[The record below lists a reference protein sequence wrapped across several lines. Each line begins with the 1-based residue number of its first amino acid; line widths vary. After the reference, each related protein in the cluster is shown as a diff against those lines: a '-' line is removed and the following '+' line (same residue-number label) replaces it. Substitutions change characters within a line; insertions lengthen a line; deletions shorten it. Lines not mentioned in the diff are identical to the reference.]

1 MKRFLASVL
10 CITIAMS
17 LAACNKKA
25 PDQTGTVQPTEK
37 TVEASE
43 KTVTEPSATV
53 STIANPAFEFIKTK
67 VDRITVAGEVDEDG
81 EKEEDEV
88 LSYYVPELLIKSS
101 YAESVNKEINAA
113 CEKYKKNLKNE
124 ELEQFYGTSYIAYL
138 TKEGILSL
146 VFISYG
152 EYDDNEYK
160 VYNIDTKTGEKV
172 ENAKL
177 AEIAGVSN
185 IRKTAMDALQN
196 LYNKMEIFKIKDYK
210 VVVEKGEKKGSQ
222 EKDIEKT
229 FSEKYLN
236 DKMQIGITNEGKMFF
251 VSTIDTTAGAE
262 FYDWVYDA
270 NGTTLDDED
279 NPYWVGERFPDEED
293 EDDGEDE
300 EDDEFDEGD
309 EAGDDDAFPDIDDGE
324 DVE

>member
-1 MKRFLASVL
+1 MKKFLASVL

-17 LAACNKKA
+17 LAACSKKA

-37 TVEASE
+37 PIEASE
-43 KTVTEPSATV
+43 EFHTQPSATA
-53 STIANPAFEFIKTK
+53 STIANPAFEFIKTR

-113 CEKYKKNLKNE
+113 YEKYKKNLKNE

-177 AEIAGVSN
+177 AELAGVSN
-185 IRKTAMDALQN
+185 IRKAAMDALQN

-210 VVVEKGEKKGSQ
+210 VVLEKGEKKDEQ
-222 EKDIEKT
+222 MRDVEKT

-236 DKMQIGITNEGKMFF
+236 DKMQIGLTNEGKMFF
-251 VSTIDTTAGAE
+251 ISTIDTTGGAE
-262 FYDWVYDA
+262 FYNWVYDA

-279 NPYWVGERFPDEED
+279 NPYWVGERFPDD
-293 EDDGEDE
+293 EDDED
-300 EDDEFDEGD
+300 DEGD

-324 DVE
+324 DVD

>member
-1 MKRFLASVL
+1 MKKFLASVL

-17 LAACNKKA
+17 LAACSKKA

-37 TVEASE
+37 PIEASE
-43 KTVTEPSATV
+43 EFHTQPSATA

-67 VDRITVAGEVDEDG
+67 VDRITVAGEADEDG

-113 CEKYKKNLKNE
+113 YEKYKKNLKNE

-177 AEIAGVSN
+177 AELAGVSD
-185 IRKTAMDALQN
+185 IRKAAMDALQN

-210 VVVEKGEKKGSQ
+210 VVLEKGEKKDEQ
-222 EKDIEKT
+222 MRDVEKT

-236 DKMQIGITNEGKMFF
+236 DKMQIGLTNEGKMFF
-251 VSTIDTTAGAE
+251 ISTIDTTGGAE
-262 FYDWVYDA
+262 FYNWVYDA

-279 NPYWVGERFPDEED
+279 NPYWVGERFPDD
-293 EDDGEDE
+293 EDD
-300 EDDEFDEGD
+300 EDDEGDEGD

-324 DVE
+324 DVD

>member
-1 MKRFLASVL
+1 MKKFLASVL

-17 LAACNKKA
+17 LAACSKKA

-37 TVEASE
+37 PIEASE
-43 KTVTEPSATV
+43 EFHTQPSATA

-113 CEKYKKNLKNE
+113 YEKYKKNLKNE

-177 AEIAGVSN
+177 AELAGVSD
-185 IRKTAMDALQN
+185 IRKAAMDALQN

-210 VVVEKGEKKGSQ
+210 VVLEKGEKKDEQ
-222 EKDIEKT
+222 MRDVEKT

-236 DKMQIGITNEGKMFF
+236 DKMQIGLTNEGKMFF
-251 VSTIDTTAGAE
+251 ISTIDTTGGAE
-262 FYDWVYDA
+262 FYNWVYDA

-279 NPYWVGERFPDEED
+279 NPYWVGERFPDD
-293 EDDGEDE
+293 EDD
-300 EDDEFDEGD
+300 EDDEGDEGD

-324 DVE
+324 DVD

>member
-1 MKRFLASVL
+1 MKKFLASVL

-17 LAACNKKA
+17 LAACSKKA

-37 TVEASE
+37 PIEASE
-43 KTVTEPSATV
+43 EFHTQPSATA

-113 CEKYKKNLKNE
+113 YEKYKKNLKNE

-177 AEIAGVSN
+177 AELAGVSD
-185 IRKTAMDALQN
+185 IRKAAMDALQN

-210 VVVEKGEKKGSQ
+210 VVLEKGEKKDEQ
-222 EKDIEKT
+222 MRDVEKT

-236 DKMQIGITNEGKMFF
+236 DKMQIGLTNEGKMFF
-251 VSTIDTTAGAE
+251 ISTIDTTGGAE
-262 FYDWVYDA
+262 FYNWVYDA

-279 NPYWVGERFPDEED
+279 NPYWVGERFPDD
-293 EDDGEDE
+293 EDDED
-300 EDDEFDEGD
+300 DEGD

-324 DVE
+324 DVD

>member
-1 MKRFLASVL
+1 MKKFLASVL

-17 LAACNKKA
+17 LAACSKKA

-37 TVEASE
+37 PIEASE
-43 KTVTEPSATV
+43 EFHTQPSATA

-67 VDRITVAGEVDEDG
+67 VDRITVAGEADEDG

-113 CEKYKKNLKNE
+113 YEKYKKNLKNE

-177 AEIAGVSN
+177 AELAGVSD

-210 VVVEKGEKKGSQ
+210 VVLEKGEKKDEQ
-222 EKDIEKT
+222 MRDVEKT

-236 DKMQIGITNEGKMFF
+236 DKMQIGLTNEGKMFF
-251 VSTIDTTAGAE
+251 ISTIDTTGGAE
-262 FYDWVYDA
+262 FYNWVYDA

-279 NPYWVGERFPDEED
+279 NPYWVGERFPDD
-293 EDDGEDE
+293 EDD
-300 EDDEFDEGD
+300 EDDEGDEGD

>member
-1 MKRFLASVL
+1 MKKFLASVL

-17 LAACNKKA
+17 LAACSKKA
-25 PDQTGTVQPTEK
+25 PEQTGTVQPTDI
-37 TVEASE
+37 TVETSGKA
-43 KTVTEPSATV
+43 VTEPSATV
-53 STIANPAFEFIKTK
+53 STIANPAYEFIKTK

-81 EKEEDEV
+81 NKEEDEV

-113 CEKYKKNLKNE
+113 YEKYKKNLKNE

-138 TKEGILSL
+138 TKEGVLSL

-152 EYDDNEYK
+152 EYELNEYK
-160 VYNIDTKTGEKV
+160 IYNIDTKTGEKV

-196 LYNKMEIFKIKDYK
+196 LYNKMDIFKIKDYK
-210 VVVEKGEKKGSQ
+210 VVLEKGEKKDEQ
-222 EKDIEKT
+222 MRDIEKT

-251 VSTIDTTAGAE
+251 VSMIDTTAGAE
-262 FYDWVYDA
+262 FYNWVYDVD
-270 NGTTLDDED
+270 GTTLDDED
-279 NPYWVGERFPDEED
+279 NPYWVGDRFPDEED
-293 EDDGEDE
+293 EDDEDE
-300 EDDEFDEGD
+300 DEDFDEGD
-309 EAGDDDAFPDIDDGE
+309 EAGDDDAFPDIDDDE
-324 DVE
+324 DAE

>member
-1 MKRFLASVL
+1 MKKFLASVL

-17 LAACNKKA
+17 LAACSKKA

-37 TVEASE
+37 PIEASE
-43 KTVTEPSATV
+43 EFHTQPSATA

-113 CEKYKKNLKNE
+113 YEKYKKNLKNE

-177 AEIAGVSN
+177 AELAGVSD
-185 IRKTAMDALQN
+185 IRKAAMDALQN

-210 VVVEKGEKKGSQ
+210 VVLEKGEKKDEQ
-222 EKDIEKT
+222 MRDVEKT

-236 DKMQIGITNEGKMFF
+236 DKMQIGLTNEGKMFF
-251 VSTIDTTAGAE
+251 ISTIDTTGGAE
-262 FYDWVYDA
+262 FYNWVYDA

-279 NPYWVGERFPDEED
+279 NPYWVGERFPDD
-293 EDDGEDE
+293 EDD
-300 EDDEFDEGD
+300 EDDEGDEGDEGD

-324 DVE
+324 DVD

>member
-1 MKRFLASVL
+1 
-10 CITIAMS
+10 MS
-17 LAACNKKA
+17 LAACSKKA
-25 PDQTGTVQPTEK
+25 PDQTGTVQSTEK

-81 EKEEDEV
+81 DKEEDEV

-113 CEKYKKNLKNE
+113 YEKYKKNLKNE

-138 TKEGILSL
+138 TKEGVLSL

-152 EYDDNEYK
+152 EYELNEYK
-160 VYNIDTKTGEKV
+160 IYNIDTKTGEKV

-210 VVVEKGEKKGSQ
+210 VVLEKGEKKDEQ
-222 EKDIEKT
+222 MRDIEKT

-262 FYDWVYDA
+262 FYNWIYDVD
-270 NGTTLDDED
+270 GTTLDDED
-279 NPYWVGERFPDEED
+279 NPYWVGDRFPDEED
-293 EDDGEDE
+293 EDDEDE
-300 EDDEFDEGD
+300 DEDFDEGD
-309 EAGDDDAFPDIDDGE
+309 EAGDDDAFPDIDDDE
-324 DVE
+324 DAE

>member
-1 MKRFLASVL
+1 MKKFLASVL

-17 LAACNKKA
+17 LAACSKKA
-25 PDQTGTVQPTEK
+25 PEQTGTVQPTDI
-37 TVEASE
+37 TVETSGKA
-43 KTVTEPSATV
+43 VTEPSATV
-53 STIANPAFEFIKTK
+53 STIANPAYEFIKTK

-81 EKEEDEV
+81 DKEEDEV

-113 CEKYKKNLKNE
+113 YEKYKKNLKNE

-138 TKEGILSL
+138 TKEGVLSL

-152 EYDDNEYK
+152 EYELNEYK
-160 VYNIDTKTGEKV
+160 IYTKTGEKV

-196 LYNKMEIFKIKDYK
+196 LYNKMDIFKIKDYK
-210 VVVEKGEKKGSQ
+210 VVLEKGEKKDEQ
-222 EKDIEKT
+222 MRDIEKT

-251 VSTIDTTAGAE
+251 VSMIDTTAGAE
-262 FYDWVYDA
+262 FYNWVYDVD
-270 NGTTLDDED
+270 GTTLDDED
-279 NPYWVGERFPDEED
+279 NPYWVGDRFPDEED
-293 EDDGEDE
+293 EDDEDE
-300 EDDEFDEGD
+300 DEDFDEGD
-309 EAGDDDAFPDIDDGE
+309 EAGDDDAFPDIDDDE
-324 DVE
+324 DAE

>member
-1 MKRFLASVL
+1 MKKFLASVL

-17 LAACNKKA
+17 LAACSKKA
-25 PDQTGTVQPTEK
+25 PEQTGTVQPTDI
-37 TVEASE
+37 TVETSGKA
-43 KTVTEPSATV
+43 VTEPSATV

-81 EKEEDEV
+81 NKEEDEV

-113 CEKYKKNLKNE
+113 YEKYKKNLKNE

-152 EYDDNEYK
+152 EYELNEYK
-160 VYNIDTKTGEKV
+160 IYNIDTKTGEKV

-177 AEIAGVSN
+177 AEIAGISN

-210 VVVEKGEKKGSQ
+210 VVLEKGEKKDEQ
-222 EKDIEKT
+222 MRDIEKT

-236 DKMQIGITNEGKMFF
+236 DKMQIGITNEGEMFF

-262 FYDWVYDA
+262 FYNWVYDVD
-270 NGTTLDDED
+270 GTTLDDED
-279 NPYWVGERFPDEED
+279 NPYWVGDRFPDEED
-293 EDDGEDE
+293 EDDEDE
-300 EDDEFDEGD
+300 DEDEDFDEGD
-309 EAGDDDAFPDIDDGE
+309 EAGDDDAFPDIDDDE
-324 DVE
+324 DAE

>member
-1 MKRFLASVL
+1 MKKFLASVL

-17 LAACNKKA
+17 LAACSKKA

-37 TVEASE
+37 PIEASE
-43 KTVTEPSATV
+43 ELHTQPSATA

-113 CEKYKKNLKNE
+113 YEKYKKNLKNE

-138 TKEGILSL
+138 TKDGILSL

-160 VYNIDTKTGEKV
+160 VYSIDTKTGEKV

-177 AEIAGVSN
+177 AELAGVSD
-185 IRKTAMDALQN
+185 IRKAAMDALQN

-210 VVVEKGEKKGSQ
+210 VVLEKGEKKDEQ
-222 EKDIEKT
+222 MRDVEKT

-236 DKMQIGITNEGKMFF
+236 DKMQIGLTNEGKMFF
-251 VSTIDTTAGAE
+251 ISTIDTTGGAE
-262 FYDWVYDA
+262 FYNWVYDA

-279 NPYWVGERFPDEED
+279 NPYWVGERFPDD
-293 EDDGEDE
+293 EDD
-300 EDDEFDEGD
+300 EDDESD

>member
-1 MKRFLASVL
+1 MKKFLASVL

-17 LAACNKKA
+17 LAACSKKA
-25 PDQTGTVQPTEK
+25 PEQTETVQPTDI
-37 TVEASE
+37 TVETSGKA
-43 KTVTEPSATV
+43 VTEPSATV
-53 STIANPAFEFIKTK
+53 STIANPAFEYIKTK

-81 EKEEDEV
+81 DKEEDEV

-113 CEKYKKNLKNE
+113 YEKYKKNLKNE

-152 EYDDNEYK
+152 EYELNEYK

-196 LYNKMEIFKIKDYK
+196 LYNKMDIFKIKDYK
-210 VVVEKGEKKGSQ
+210 VVLEKGEKKDEQ
-222 EKDIEKT
+222 MRDIEKT

-262 FYDWVYDA
+262 FYNWIYDVD
-270 NGTTLDDED
+270 GTTLDDED
-279 NPYWVGERFPDEED
+279 NPYWVGDRFPDEED
-293 EDDGEDE
+293 EDDEDE
-300 EDDEFDEGD
+300 DEDFDEGD
-309 EAGDDDAFPDIDDGE
+309 EAGDDDAFPDIDDDE
-324 DVE
+324 DAE

>member
-1 MKRFLASVL
+1 MKKFLASVL

-17 LAACNKKA
+17 LAAGSKKA
-25 PDQTGTVQPTEK
+25 PDQTGTVQSTEK
-37 TVEASE
+37 PIEASE
-43 KTVTEPSATV
+43 EFHTQPSATA

-113 CEKYKKNLKNE
+113 YEKYKKNLKNE

-177 AEIAGVSN
+177 AELAGVSD
-185 IRKTAMDALQN
+185 IRKAAMDALQN

-210 VVVEKGEKKGSQ
+210 VVLEKGEKKDEQ
-222 EKDIEKT
+222 MRDVEKT

-236 DKMQIGITNEGKMFF
+236 DKMQIGLTNEGKMFF
-251 VSTIDTTAGAE
+251 ISTIDTTGGAE
-262 FYDWVYDA
+262 FYNWVYDA

-279 NPYWVGERFPDEED
+279 NPYWVGERFPDD
-293 EDDGEDE
+293 EDD
-300 EDDEFDEGD
+300 EDDEGDEGD

-324 DVE
+324 DVD

>member
-1 MKRFLASVL
+1 MKKFLASVL

-17 LAACNKKA
+17 LAACSKKA
-25 PDQTGTVQPTEK
+25 PEQTETVQPTDI
-37 TVEASE
+37 TVETSGKA
-43 KTVTEPSATV
+43 VTEPSATV
-53 STIANPAFEFIKTK
+53 STIANPAFEYIKTK

-81 EKEEDEV
+81 DKEEDEV

-113 CEKYKKNLKNE
+113 YEKYKKNLKNE

-152 EYDDNEYK
+152 EYELNEYK

-172 ENAKL
+172 DNKRI
-177 AEIAGVSN
+177 AELAGVSN

-196 LYNKMEIFKIKDYK
+196 LYNKMDIFKIKDYK
-210 VVVEKGEKKGSQ
+210 VVLEKGEKKDEQ
-222 EKDIEKT
+222 MRDIEKT

-262 FYDWVYDA
+262 FYNWIYDVD
-270 NGTTLDDED
+270 GTTLDDED
-279 NPYWVGERFPDEED
+279 NPYWVGDRFPDEEY
-293 EDDGEDE
+293 EDD

-309 EAGDDDAFPDIDDGE
+309 EAGDDDAFPDIDDDE
-324 DVE
+324 DAE

>member
-1 MKRFLASVL
+1 MKKFLASVL

-17 LAACNKKA
+17 LAACSKKA
-25 PDQTGTVQPTEK
+25 PEQTETVQPTDI
-37 TVEASE
+37 TVETSGKA
-43 KTVTEPSATV
+43 VTEPSATV
-53 STIANPAFEFIKTK
+53 STIANPAFEYIKTK

-81 EKEEDEV
+81 DKEEDEV

-113 CEKYKKNLKNE
+113 YEKYKKNLKNE

-152 EYDDNEYK
+152 EYELNEYK

-172 ENAKL
+172 DNKRI
-177 AEIAGVSN
+177 AELAGVSN

-196 LYNKMEIFKIKDYK
+196 LYNKMDIFKIKDYK
-210 VVVEKGEKKGSQ
+210 VVLEKGEKKDEQ
-222 EKDIEKT
+222 MRDIEKT

-262 FYDWVYDA
+262 FYNWIYDVD
-270 NGTTLDDED
+270 GTTLDDED
-279 NPYWVGERFPDEED
+279 NPYWVGDRFPDEED
-293 EDDGEDE
+293 EDDEDE
-300 EDDEFDEGD
+300 DEDFDEGD
-309 EAGDDDAFPDIDDGE
+309 EAGDDDAFPDIDDDE
-324 DVE
+324 DAE

>member
-1 MKRFLASVL
+1 MKKFLASVL

-17 LAACNKKA
+17 LAACSKKA

-37 TVEASE
+37 PIEASE
-43 KTVTEPSATV
+43 EFHTQPSATA
-53 STIANPAFEFIKTK
+53 STIANPAFEFIKTR

-113 CEKYKKNLKNE
+113 YEKYKKNLKNE

-177 AEIAGVSN
+177 AELAGVSD
-185 IRKTAMDALQN
+185 IRKAAMDALQN

-210 VVVEKGEKKGSQ
+210 VVLEKGEKKDEQ
-222 EKDIEKT
+222 MRDVEKT

-236 DKMQIGITNEGKMFF
+236 DKMQIGLTNEGKMFF
-251 VSTIDTTAGAE
+251 ISTIDTTGGAE
-262 FYDWVYDA
+262 FYNWVYDA

-279 NPYWVGERFPDEED
+279 NPYWVGERFPDD
-293 EDDGEDE
+293 EDD
-300 EDDEFDEGD
+300 EDDEGDEGDEGD

-324 DVE
+324 DVD

>member
-1 MKRFLASVL
+1 MKKFLASVL

-17 LAACNKKA
+17 LAACSKKA
-25 PDQTGTVQPTEK
+25 PDQTGTVQPTDI
-37 TVEASE
+37 TVETSGKA
-43 KTVTEPSATV
+43 VTEPSATV
-53 STIANPAFEFIKTK
+53 STIANPAYEFIKTK

-81 EKEEDEV
+81 DKEEDEV

-113 CEKYKKNLKNE
+113 YEKYKKNLKNE

-152 EYDDNEYK
+152 EYELNEYK

-210 VVVEKGEKKGSQ
+210 VVLEKGEKKDEQ
-222 EKDIEKT
+222 MKDIEKT

-251 VSTIDTTAGAE
+251 VSTIDTTGGAE
-262 FYDWVYDA
+262 FYNWVYDVD
-270 NGTTLDDED
+270 GTTLDDED
-279 NPYWVGERFPDEED
+279 NPYWVGDRFPDDEDEED
-293 EDDGEDE
+293 EDEDE
-300 EDDEFDEGD
+300 DFDEGD
-309 EAGDDDAFPDIDDGE
+309 EAGDDDAFPDIDDDE
-324 DVE
+324 DAE

>member
-1 MKRFLASVL
+1 MKKFLASVL

-17 LAACNKKA
+17 LAACSKKA

-37 TVEASE
+37 PIEASE
-43 KTVTEPSATV
+43 EFHTQPSATA

-113 CEKYKKNLKNE
+113 YEKYKKNLKNE

-177 AEIAGVSN
+177 AELAGVSD
-185 IRKTAMDALQN
+185 IRKAAMDALQN

-210 VVVEKGEKKGSQ
+210 VVLEKGEKKDEQ
-222 EKDIEKT
+222 MRDVEKT

-236 DKMQIGITNEGKMFF
+236 DKMQIGLTNEGKMFF
-251 VSTIDTTAGAE
+251 ISTIDTTGGAE
-262 FYDWVYDA
+262 FYNWVYDA

-279 NPYWVGERFPDEED
+279 NPYWVGERFPDD
-293 EDDGEDE
+293 EDD
-300 EDDEFDEGD
+300 EDDEGDEGD

>member
-1 MKRFLASVL
+1 MKKFLASVL

-17 LAACNKKA
+17 LAACSKKA

-37 TVEASE
+37 PIEASE
-43 KTVTEPSATV
+43 EFHTQPSATA
-53 STIANPAFEFIKTK
+53 STIANPAFEFIKTR

-113 CEKYKKNLKNE
+113 YEKYKKNLKNE

-177 AEIAGVSN
+177 AELAGVSD
-185 IRKTAMDALQN
+185 IRKAAMDALQN

-210 VVVEKGEKKGSQ
+210 VVLEKGEKKDEQ
-222 EKDIEKT
+222 MRDVEKT

-236 DKMQIGITNEGKMFF
+236 DKMQIGLTNEGKMFF
-251 VSTIDTTAGAE
+251 ISTIDTTGGAE
-262 FYDWVYDA
+262 FYNWVYDA

-279 NPYWVGERFPDEED
+279 NPYWVGERFPDD
-293 EDDGEDE
+293 EDD
-300 EDDEFDEGD
+300 EDDEGDEGD

-324 DVE
+324 DVD

>member
-1 MKRFLASVL
+1 MKKFLASVL

-17 LAACNKKA
+17 LAACSKKA
-25 PDQTGTVQPTEK
+25 PEQTGTVQPTDI
-37 TVEASE
+37 TVETSGKA
-43 KTVTEPSATV
+43 VTEPSATV
-53 STIANPAFEFIKTK
+53 STIANPAYEFIKTK
-67 VDRITVAGEVDEDG
+67 VDRLTGAGEVDEDG
-81 EKEEDEV
+81 DKEEDEV

-113 CEKYKKNLKNE
+113 YEKYKKNLKNE

-152 EYDDNEYK
+152 EYELNEYK

-196 LYNKMEIFKIKDYK
+196 LYNKMDIFKIKDYK
-210 VVVEKGEKKGSQ
+210 VVLEKGEKK
-222 EKDIEKT
+222 
-229 FSEKYLN
+229 
-236 DKMQIGITNEGKMFF
+236 
-251 VSTIDTTAGAE
+251 
-262 FYDWVYDA
+262 
-270 NGTTLDDED
+270 
-279 NPYWVGERFPDEED
+279 
-293 EDDGEDE
+293 
-300 EDDEFDEGD
+300 
-309 EAGDDDAFPDIDDGE
+309 
-324 DVE
+324 

>member
-1 MKRFLASVL
+1 MKKFLASVL

-17 LAACNKKA
+17 LAACSKKA
-25 PDQTGTVQPTEK
+25 PEQTETVQPTDI
-37 TVEASE
+37 TVETSGKA
-43 KTVTEPSATV
+43 VTEPSATV
-53 STIANPAFEFIKTK
+53 STIANPAYEFIKTK

-81 EKEEDEV
+81 DKEEDEV

-113 CEKYKKNLKNE
+113 YEKYKKNLKNE

-152 EYDDNEYK
+152 EYELNEYK

-196 LYNKMEIFKIKDYK
+196 LYNKMDIFKIKDYK
-210 VVVEKGEKKGSQ
+210 VVLEKGEKKDEQ
-222 EKDIEKT
+222 MRDIEKT

-251 VSTIDTTAGAE
+251 VSTIDTTGGAE
-262 FYDWVYDA
+262 FYNWVYDVD
-270 NGTTLDDED
+270 GTTLDDED
-279 NPYWVGERFPDEED
+279 NPYWVGDRFPDEED
-293 EDDGEDE
+293 EDDEDE
-300 EDDEFDEGD
+300 DEDFDEGD
-309 EAGDDDAFPDIDDGE
+309 EAGDDDAFPDIDDDE
-324 DVE
+324 DAE

>member
-1 MKRFLASVL
+1 MKKFLASVL

-17 LAACNKKA
+17 LAACSKKA

-37 TVEASE
+37 PIEASE
-43 KTVTEPSATV
+43 EFHTQPSATA

-81 EKEEDEV
+81 DKEEDEV

-113 CEKYKKNLKNE
+113 YEKYKKNLKNE

-177 AEIAGVSN
+177 AELAGVSD
-185 IRKTAMDALQN
+185 IRKAAMDALQN

-210 VVVEKGEKKGSQ
+210 VVLEKGEKKDEQ
-222 EKDIEKT
+222 MRDVEKT

-236 DKMQIGITNEGKMFF
+236 DKMQIGLTNEGKMFF
-251 VSTIDTTAGAE
+251 ISTIDTTGGAE
-262 FYDWVYDA
+262 FYNWVYDA

-279 NPYWVGERFPDEED
+279 NPYWVGERFPDD
-293 EDDGEDE
+293 EDDED
-300 EDDEFDEGD
+300 DEGD

-324 DVE
+324 DVD

>member
-1 MKRFLASVL
+1 MKKFLASVL

-17 LAACNKKA
+17 LAACSKKA

-37 TVEASE
+37 PIEASE
-43 KTVTEPSATV
+43 EFHTQPSATA

-67 VDRITVAGEVDEDG
+67 VDRITVAGEADEDG

-113 CEKYKKNLKNE
+113 YEKYKKNLKNE

-160 VYNIDTKTGEKV
+160 VYNIDTKTGEEV

-177 AEIAGVSN
+177 AELAGVSD
-185 IRKTAMDALQN
+185 IRKAAMDALQN

-210 VVVEKGEKKGSQ
+210 VVLEKGEKKDEQ
-222 EKDIEKT
+222 MRDVEKT

-236 DKMQIGITNEGKMFF
+236 DKMQIGLTNEGKMFF
-251 VSTIDTTAGAE
+251 ISTIDTTGGAE
-262 FYDWVYDA
+262 FYNWVYDA

-279 NPYWVGERFPDEED
+279 NPYWVGERFPDD
-293 EDDGEDE
+293 EDD
-300 EDDEFDEGD
+300 EDDESDEGD

>member
-1 MKRFLASVL
+1 MRVIELVGLFVSCKILISEVAAVVDD
-10 CITIAMS
+10 
-17 LAACNKKA
+17 LAACSKKA
-25 PDQTGTVQPTEK
+25 PEQTGTVQPTDI
-37 TVEASE
+37 TVEASG
-43 KTVTEPSATV
+43 KAVTEPSATV

-67 VDRITVAGEVDEDG
+67 VDSITVAGEVDEDG
-81 EKEEDEV
+81 DKEEDEV

-113 CEKYKKNLKNE
+113 YEKYKKNLKNE

-152 EYDDNEYK
+152 EYELNEYK
-160 VYNIDTKTGEKV
+160 IYNIDTKTGEKV

-196 LYNKMEIFKIKDYK
+196 LYNKMDIFKITDYK
-210 VVVEKGEKKGSQ
+210 VVLEKGEKKDEQ
-222 EKDIEKT
+222 MRDVEKT

-236 DKMQIGITNEGKMFF
+236 DKMQIGLTNEGKMFF
-251 VSTIDTTAGAE
+251 VSTIDTTGGAE
-262 FYDWVYDA
+262 FFDWVYDVD
-270 NGTTLDDED
+270 GTTLDDED
-279 NPYWVGERFPDEED
+279 NPYWVGDRFPDD
-293 EDDGEDE
+293 EDGEDE
-300 EDDEFDEGD
+300 EDDEELEEDE
-309 EAGDDDAFPDIDDGE
+309 EE
-324 DVE
+324 E

>member
-1 MKRFLASVL
+1 MKKFLASVL
-10 CITIAMS
+10 CITIAIS
-17 LAACNKKA
+17 LAACSKKA
-25 PDQTGTVQPTEK
+25 PDQTGTVQSTEK
-37 TVEASE
+37 PIEASE
-43 KTVTEPSATV
+43 EFHTQPSATA

-67 VDRITVAGEVDEDG
+67 VDRITVAGEADEDG

-113 CEKYKKNLKNE
+113 YEKYKKNLKNE

-177 AEIAGVSN
+177 AELAGVSD
-185 IRKTAMDALQN
+185 IRKAAMDALQN

-210 VVVEKGEKKGSQ
+210 VVLEKGEKKDEQ
-222 EKDIEKT
+222 MRDVEKT

-236 DKMQIGITNEGKMFF
+236 DKMQIGLTNEGKMFF
-251 VSTIDTTAGAE
+251 ISTIDTTGGAE
-262 FYDWVYDA
+262 FYNWVYDA

-279 NPYWVGERFPDEED
+279 NPYWVGERFPDD
-293 EDDGEDE
+293 EDD
-300 EDDEFDEGD
+300 EDDEGDEGDEGD

>member
-1 MKRFLASVL
+1 MKKFLASVL

-17 LAACNKKA
+17 LAACSKKA
-25 PDQTGTVQPTEK
+25 PEQTGTVQPTDI
-37 TVEASE
+37 TVETSGKA
-43 KTVTEPSATV
+43 VTEPSATV

-81 EKEEDEV
+81 DKEEDEV

-101 YAESVNKEINAA
+101 YAESVNKEINSAY
-113 CEKYKKNLKNE
+113 EKYKKNLKNE

-152 EYDDNEYK
+152 EYELNEYK
-160 VYNIDTKTGEKV
+160 IYNIDTKTGEKV
-172 ENAKL
+172 ENARI
-177 AEIAGVSN
+177 AQIAGVSN
-185 IRKTAMDALQN
+185 IRKAAMDALQN
-196 LYNKMEIFKIKDYK
+196 LYIKMDLFPMKDYK
-210 VVVEKGEKKGSQ
+210 VVVGKGEKKGSQ

-262 FYDWVYDA
+262 FYNWVYDVD
-270 NGTTLDDED
+270 GTTLDDED
-279 NPYWVGERFPDEED
+279 NPYWVGDRFPDEED
-293 EDDGEDE
+293 EDDEDE
-300 EDDEFDEGD
+300 DEDFDEGD
-309 EAGDDDAFPDIDDGE
+309 EAGDDDAFPDIDEGDE
-324 DVE
+324 D

>member
-1 MKRFLASVL
+1 MKKFLASVL

-17 LAACNKKA
+17 LAACSKKA
-25 PDQTGTVQPTEK
+25 PEQTGTVQPTDI
-37 TVEASE
+37 TVETSGKA
-43 KTVTEPSATV
+43 VTEPSATV
-53 STIANPAFEFIKTK
+53 STIANPAYEFIKTK

-81 EKEEDEV
+81 DKEEDEV

-113 CEKYKKNLKNE
+113 YEKYKKNLKNE

-138 TKEGILSL
+138 TKEGVLSL

-152 EYDDNEYK
+152 EYELNEYK
-160 VYNIDTKTGEKV
+160 IYNIDTKTGEKV

-196 LYNKMEIFKIKDYK
+196 LYNKMDIFKIKDYK
-210 VVVEKGEKKGSQ
+210 VVLEKGEKKDEQ
-222 EKDIEKT
+222 MRDIEKT

-251 VSTIDTTAGAE
+251 VSMIDTTAGAE
-262 FYDWVYDA
+262 FYNWVYDVD
-270 NGTTLDDED
+270 GTTLDDED
-279 NPYWVGERFPDEED
+279 NPYWVGDRFPDEED
-293 EDDGEDE
+293 EDDEDE
-300 EDDEFDEGD
+300 DEDFDEGD
-309 EAGDDDAFPDIDDGE
+309 EAGDDDAFPDIDDDE
-324 DVE
+324 DAE

>member
-1 MKRFLASVL
+1 MKKFLASVL

-17 LAACNKKA
+17 LAACSKKA

-37 TVEASE
+37 PIEASE
-43 KTVTEPSATV
+43 EFHTQPSATA
-53 STIANPAFEFIKTK
+53 STIANPAFEFIKTR

-113 CEKYKKNLKNE
+113 YEKYKKNLKNE

-177 AEIAGVSN
+177 AELAGVSD
-185 IRKTAMDALQN
+185 IRKAAMDALQN

-210 VVVEKGEKKGSQ
+210 VVLEKGEKKDEQ
-222 EKDIEKT
+222 MRDVEKT

-236 DKMQIGITNEGKMFF
+236 DKMQIGLTNEGKMFF
-251 VSTIDTTAGAE
+251 ISTIDTTGGAE
-262 FYDWVYDA
+262 FYNWVYDA

-279 NPYWVGERFPDEED
+279 NPYWVGERFPDD
-293 EDDGEDE
+293 EDDED
-300 EDDEFDEGD
+300 DEGD

-324 DVE
+324 DVD

>member
-1 MKRFLASVL
+1 MKKFLASVL

-17 LAACNKKA
+17 LAACSKKA

-43 KTVTEPSATV
+43 NSATVPSATV

-113 CEKYKKNLKNE
+113 YEKYKKNLKNE

-185 IRKTAMDALQN
+185 IRKAAMDALQN

-210 VVVEKGEKKGSQ
+210 VVLEKGEKKDEQ
-222 EKDIEKT
+222 MRDVEKT

-236 DKMQIGITNEGKMFF
+236 DKMQIGLTNEGKMFF
-251 VSTIDTTAGAE
+251 ISTIDTTGGAE
-262 FYDWVYDA
+262 FYNWVYDA

-279 NPYWVGERFPDEED
+279 NPYWVGERFPDD
-293 EDDGEDE
+293 EDD
-300 EDDEFDEGD
+300 EDDEGDEGD

-324 DVE
+324 DVD

>member
-1 MKRFLASVL
+1 MKKFLASVL

-17 LAACNKKA
+17 LAACSKKA

-37 TVEASE
+37 PIEASE
-43 KTVTEPSATV
+43 EFHTQPSATA

-113 CEKYKKNLKNE
+113 YEKYKKNLNNE
-124 ELEQFYGTSYIAYL
+124 EAEQYYGTSYIAYL

-177 AEIAGVSN
+177 AELAGVSD
-185 IRKTAMDALQN
+185 IRKAAMDALQN

-210 VVVEKGEKKGSQ
+210 VVLEKGEKKDEQMS
-222 EKDIEKT
+222 DVEKT

-236 DKMQIGITNEGKMFF
+236 DKMQIGLTNEGKMFF
-251 VSTIDTTAGAE
+251 ISTIDTTGGAE
-262 FYDWVYDA
+262 FYNWVYDA

-279 NPYWVGERFPDEED
+279 NPYWVGERFPDD
-293 EDDGEDE
+293 EDDED
-300 EDDEFDEGD
+300 DEGD

-324 DVE
+324 DAE

>member
-1 MKRFLASVL
+1 MKKFLASVL

-17 LAACNKKA
+17 LAACSKKA

-37 TVEASE
+37 PIEASE
-43 KTVTEPSATV
+43 EFHTQPSATA

-113 CEKYKKNLKNE
+113 YEKYKKNLKNE

-177 AEIAGVSN
+177 AALAGVSD
-185 IRKTAMDALQN
+185 IRKAAMDALQN

-210 VVVEKGEKKGSQ
+210 VVLEKGEKKDEQ
-222 EKDIEKT
+222 MRDVEKT

-236 DKMQIGITNEGKMFF
+236 DKMQIGLTNEGKMFF
-251 VSTIDTTAGAE
+251 ISTIDTTGGAE
-262 FYDWVYDA
+262 FYNWVYDA

-279 NPYWVGERFPDEED
+279 NPYWVGERFPDD
-293 EDDGEDE
+293 EDDEG
-300 EDDEFDEGD
+300 DEGD